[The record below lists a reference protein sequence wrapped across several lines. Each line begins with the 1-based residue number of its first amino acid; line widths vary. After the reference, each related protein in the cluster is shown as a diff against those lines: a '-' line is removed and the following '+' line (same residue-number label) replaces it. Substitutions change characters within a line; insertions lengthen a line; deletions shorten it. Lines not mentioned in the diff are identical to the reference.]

1 MDMIALSEDKFNP
14 VQWINENFQKY
25 VEENKVLSKE
35 DQKKS
40 LIDHERA
47 IDFINNYVSKLQLY
61 VQQVNYA
68 LEESSHRLVSTM
80 PRIVEEA
87 RSLKAG
93 VQRLQQR
100 MLLMHQEVA
109 AVQKETGECMT
120 TLDHLNSMQ
129 IKVQNAKESLQ
140 ESDGW
145 GNLIA
150 SLEDGFERN
159 DVKGIC
165 DKIVA
170 LQKSLLAQE
179 QLPGHSDRQSQVEDF
194 KNRLEALASPKVVQ
208 CFAEG
213 NVKQAQHYVTIFD
226 AIHRKSQLVQY
237 YRAVQKTALQ
247 QQWKQTLELQATE
260 SITQQQQFLALFYD
274 HLMEN
279 FQAQVKWCFQVFEDQ
294 EAQKQPFLVLVEL
307 LPALQPTRYN
317 HILQLLRSCNERLE
331 LLQRYAQDNH
341 TFVMQLNAY
350 LNQACIQLKKELR
363 QNLGQAIYEYF
374 YKFIEQY
381 PRLEE
386 TLLSRQIDRTLITQ
400 AQTHISDAVRHLK
413 DAINKTFDWLTEAL
427 VRCSNISGDLA
438 LCKLINLFAGI
449 FKRILD
455 QFAKIQRQLT
465 LHAGANSE
473 CSWSLLQYTLGLLE
487 CLADF
492 QQRLQNFEKV
502 LHERLNVLEQNL
514 RHSQQTSINFYQTFE
529 SVEQQRL
536 LASINE
542 FQQKRLEPSQDNQI
556 IYLGIFNN
564 IYDSFKLYFKEIHD
578 VTLNILLHPLETHLC
593 CIQPPTDLNQSHV
606 EDMPA
611 FSFAPQESIT
621 QIGQYLLTLPQ
632 HLEPLLLAPSPIL
645 KQALEMCNIN
655 YSQPIPSADILLSL
669 VVTQCSVL
677 YQTQILQIKNLN
689 TAMARQLTVDIEYF
703 RSVVEELG
711 LTLSITLNQIHTLLK
726 AEPENYLALS
736 AGCEPRLVTA
746 IRQMRNIIS
755 KQ

>member
-1 MDMIALSEDKFNP
+1 MS
-14 VQWINENFQKY
+14 
-25 VEENKVLSKE
+25 
-35 DQKKS
+35 
-40 LIDHERA
+40 
-47 IDFINNYVSKLQLY
+47 
-61 VQQVNYA
+61 
-68 LEESSHRLVSTM
+68 
-80 PRIVEEA
+80 
-87 RSLKAG
+87 
-93 VQRLQQR
+93 
-100 MLLMHQEVA
+100 
-109 AVQKETGECMT
+109 
-120 TLDHLNSMQ
+120 
-129 IKVQNAKESLQ
+129 
-140 ESDGW
+140 
-145 GNLIA
+145 
-150 SLEDGFERN
+150 
-159 DVKGIC
+159 
-165 DKIVA
+165 

-213 NVKQAQHYVTIFD
+213 NVKQAQYFVTIFD
-226 AIHRKSQLVQY
+226 TIHRKSQLLQY

-279 FQAQVKWCFQVFEDQ
+279 LQGQVKWCFQVFEDQ
-294 EAQKQPFLVLVEL
+294 EAQEQPFLLLVEL
-307 LPALQPTRYN
+307 LPALQPSRYN
-317 HILQLLRSCNERLE
+317 HILQLLRTCNERLE

-341 TFVMQLNAY
+341 VFVMQLNAY
-350 LNQACIQLKKELR
+350 LKQACIQLNKELKH
-363 QNLGQAIYEYF
+363 NLGQAIYEYF

-386 TLLSRQIDRTLITQ
+386 TQLSRQIDRTLIT
-400 AQTHISDAVRHLK
+400 QTHISDAVRHLK
-413 DAINKTFDWLTEAL
+413 DATNKTFDWLTEAL
-427 VRCSNISGDLA
+427 ARSLNITGDLA
-438 LCKLINLFAGI
+438 LCKLINLFASI

-465 LHAGANSE
+465 LHAGVNSE
-473 CSWSLLQYTLGLLE
+473 CSWSLLQYTLDLLE

-514 RHSQQTSINFYQTFE
+514 RHSQHTSINFYETFE

-536 LASINE
+536 LASIKE
-542 FQQKRLEPSQDNQI
+542 FQQKRLEPSQDNQVI
-556 IYLGIFNN
+556 FLGIFNN

-578 VTLNILLHPLETHLC
+578 VTLNILLQPLESHLS
-593 CIQPPTDLNQSHV
+593 CIQPPTDLNQSRI

-611 FSFAPQESIT
+611 FSFAPQESVT

-632 HLEPLLLAPSPIL
+632 HLEPLLLAPSPVL

-655 YSQPIPSADILLSL
+655 YSQPTPSADILLSL
-669 VVTQCSVL
+669 VVTQCCVL

-689 TAMARQLTVDIEYF
+689 TAMARQLAVDIEYL

-711 LTLSITLNQIHTLLK
+711 LALSITLNQIHTLLK

>member
-1 MDMIALSEDKFNP
+1 MDMVALSEDKFNP
-14 VQWINENFQKY
+14 VQWINENFLKY
-25 VEENKVLSKE
+25 VEENKFLSKE
-35 DQKKS
+35 EHKKS
-40 LIDHERA
+40 LNEHERA

-80 PRIVEEA
+80 PRIVKDV
-87 RSLKAG
+87 RSLQAG
-93 VQRLQQR
+93 VERLQQR
-100 MLLMHQEVA
+100 MLLMHQGVA

-129 IKVQNAKESLQ
+129 MKVQNAKESLQ

-165 DKIVA
+165 DKIVS

-213 NVKQAQHYVTIFD
+213 NVKQAQYFVTIFD
-226 AIHRKSQLVQY
+226 TIHRKSQLLQY

-279 FQAQVKWCFQVFEDQ
+279 LQGQVKWCFQVFEDQ
-294 EAQKQPFLVLVEL
+294 EAQEQPFLLLVEL

-317 HILQLLRSCNERLE
+317 HILQLLRTCNERLE

-341 TFVMQLNAY
+341 VFVMQLNAY
-350 LNQACIQLKKELR
+350 LKQACIQLNKELKH
-363 QNLGQAIYEYF
+363 NLGQAIYEYF

-381 PRLEE
+381 PRVEE
-386 TLLSRQIDRTLITQ
+386 TQLSRQIDRTLIT
-400 AQTHISDAVRHLK
+400 QTHISDAVRHLK
-413 DAINKTFDWLTEAL
+413 DATNKTFDWLTEAL
-427 VRCSNISGDLA
+427 ARSLNITGDLA
-438 LCKLINLFAGI
+438 LCKLINLFASI

-465 LHAGANSE
+465 LHAGVNSE
-473 CSWSLLQYTLGLLE
+473 CSWSLLQYTLDLLE

-514 RHSQQTSINFYQTFE
+514 RHSQHTSINFYETFE

-536 LASINE
+536 LASIKE
-542 FQQKRLEPSQDNQI
+542 FQQKRLEPSQNNQVI
-556 IYLGIFNN
+556 FLGIFNN

-578 VTLNILLHPLETHLC
+578 VTLNILLQPLESHLS
-593 CIQPPTDLNQSHV
+593 CIQPPTDLNQSRI

-611 FSFAPQESIT
+611 FSFAPQESVT

-632 HLEPLLLAPSPIL
+632 HLEPLLLAPSPVL

-655 YSQPIPSADILLSL
+655 YSQPTPSADILLSL
-669 VVTQCSVL
+669 VVTQCCVL

-689 TAMARQLTVDIEYF
+689 TAMARQLAVDIEYL

-711 LTLSITLNQIHTLLK
+711 LALSITLNQIHTLLK

>member
-1 MDMIALSEDKFNP
+1 MDMVALSEDKFNP
-14 VQWINENFQKY
+14 VQWINENFLKY
-25 VEENKVLSKE
+25 VEENKFLSKE
-35 DQKKS
+35 EHKKS
-40 LIDHERA
+40 LNDHERA

-80 PRIVEEA
+80 PRIVKEV
-87 RSLKAG
+87 RSLQAG
-93 VQRLQQR
+93 VERLQQR
-100 MLLMHQEVA
+100 MLLMRQEVA

-150 SLEDGFERN
+150 NLEDGFERN

-165 DKIVA
+165 DKIVS

-213 NVKQAQHYVTIFD
+213 NVKQAQYYVTIFD
-226 AIHRKSQLVQY
+226 TIHRKSQLLQY

-260 SITQQQQFLALFYD
+260 SITQQQQFLTLFYD

-279 FQAQVKWCFQVFEDQ
+279 IQGQVKWCFQVFEDQ
-294 EAQKQPFLVLVEL
+294 EAQEQPFLLLVEL

-317 HILQLLRSCNERLE
+317 HILQLLRTCNERLE

-341 TFVMQLNAY
+341 VFVMQLNAY
-350 LNQACIQLKKELR
+350 LKQACIQLNKELR
-363 QNLGQAIYEYF
+363 HNLGQAIYEYF

-386 TLLSRQIDRTLITQ
+386 TQLSRQIDRTLIT
-400 AQTHISDAVRHLK
+400 QTHISDAVRHLK
-413 DAINKTFDWLTEAL
+413 DGTNKTFDWLTEAL
-427 VRCSNISGDLA
+427 ARCSNITGDLA
-438 LCKLINLFAGI
+438 LCKLINLFASI

-465 LHAGANSE
+465 LHAGVNSE
-473 CSWSLLQYTLGLLE
+473 GSWSLLQYTLDLLE

-514 RHSQQTSINFYQTFE
+514 RHSQHTSINFYQTFE
-529 SVEQQRL
+529 SMEQQRL
-536 LASINE
+536 LASIKE
-542 FQQKRLEPSQDNQI
+542 FQQKRLEPSQDNQVI
-556 IYLGIFNN
+556 FLGIFNN
-564 IYDSFKLYFKEIHD
+564 IYDSFKLYYKEIHD
-578 VTLNILLHPLETHLC
+578 VALNILLQPLESHLS
-593 CIQPPTDLNQSHV
+593 CIQPPTDLNQSRI

-632 HLEPLLLAPSPIL
+632 HLEPLLLAPSPVL

-655 YSQPIPSADILLSL
+655 YSQPTPSADILLSL
-669 VVTQCSVL
+669 VVTQCCVL

-689 TAMARQLTVDIEYF
+689 TAMARQLAVDIEYL

-736 AGCEPRLVTA
+736 AGCEPRLVMA
-746 IRQMRNIIS
+746 IRQIRNIIS